1 MKNHLHLLH
10 HLMKNKNNKAK
21 RKMKR
26 ARRSKVF
33 ETVISTVL
41 KGSAFII
48 ALMSLILPWS
58 LRSIL
63 SRFLMDVIDFVMNHS
78 TTFLRLGVKVR
89 WKK

>member
-1 MKNHLHLLH
+1 
-10 HLMKNKNNKAK
+10 MKNKNNKAK

-63 SRFLMDVIDFVMNHS
+63 SRFLMDVIDFVMSHS